1 MPEERLDYLSILSI
15 DNDITKSM
23 SYEEAIKDSMQPQI
37 VGNKALLRCARQLI
51 NTNIVLFLWNLRRL
65 WYFSGFLFKFVI
77 CCDFISH
84 YK

>member
-37 VGNKALLRCARQLI
+37 VRNKALLRCARQLI
-51 NTNIVLFLWNLRRL
+51 NKNIMLLLWNL
-65 WYFSGFLFKFVI
+65 
-77 CCDFISH
+77 
-84 YK
+84 